1 MTRILVVEDDP
12 SIRMGLEDTL
22 TAKGY
27 EVEVVGRGS
36 EGAERAISGRY
47 DLVVL
52 DVMLPD
58 IDGFEVCRR
67 IRNSKSPS
75 RRVPVII
82 LSARG
87 AELDRVRGLELGAD
101 DYVTKPFSL
110 MELLARVAS
119 VLRRSQG
126 ETREPVGLAFG
137 DLEIDLVGQVATRA
151 GLRIEMPSRAFA
163 ILKVFAKRPGEVVS
177 RDVLLDEAWATGTIE
192 HPHRRH
198 LMLRRARGQAKPRW
212 LVTSTARATSST
224 SRARQCDG
232 RAATDPRA
240 RARRLWRRGEA
251 ARDAG
256 REARGRSPRGGS
268 RRGPDD
274 RARHAFGRVRRRCPR
289 RADG

>member
-22 TAKGY
+22 AAKGY

-36 EGAERAISGRY
+36 EGADRAISGRY

-67 IRNSKSPS
+67 IRTSKGAS

-119 VLRRSQG
+119 VLRRSSG
-126 ETREPVGLAFG
+126 EQREPIGIAFG
-137 DLEIDLVGQVATRA
+137 DIEIDLVGQVATRA
-151 GLRIEMPSRAFA
+151 GQRIEMPSRAFA

-177 RDVLLDEAWATGTIE
+177 RDVLLDEAWGYEDYPNTRTVDN
-192 HPHRRH
+192 H
-198 LMLRRARGQAKPRW
+198 LVKLRRALEEEPEKPRW
-212 LVTSTARATSST
+212 LVTVH
-224 SRARQCDG
+224 G
-232 RAATDPRA
+232 
-240 RARRLWRRGEA
+240 
-251 ARDAG
+251 AG
-256 REARGRSPRGGS
+256 YKLDVPREAVRWARG
-268 RRGPDD
+268 
-274 RARHAFGRVRRRCPR
+274 A
-289 RADG
+289 

>member
-27 EVEVVGRGS
+27 EVDAVGRGGD
-36 EGAERAISGRY
+36 GADKAVSGRY

-67 IRNSKSPS
+67 IRGSKGSS
-75 RRVPVII
+75 RGVPVIF

-119 VLRRSQG
+119 VLRRAKGESQ
-126 ETREPVGLAFG
+126 EPVALAFG
-137 DLEIDLVGQVATRA
+137 DIEIDLVGQVASRSGA
-151 GLRIEMPSRAFA
+151 RIELPNRAFA
-163 ILKVFAKRPGEVVS
+163 ILKCFARRPGEVVS
-177 RDVLLDEAWATGTIE
+177 RDTLLDEAWGYEDYPNTRTVDN
-192 HPHRRH
+192 H
-198 LMLRRARGQAKPRW
+198 LVKLRRALEAEPDKPRY
-212 LVTSTARATSST
+212 LVTIH
-224 SRARQCDG
+224 G
-232 RAATDPRA
+232 
-240 RARRLWRRGEA
+240 
-251 ARDAG
+251 AG
-256 REARGRSPRGGS
+256 YKLDVSREAVRWAGE
-268 RRGPDD
+268 RR
-274 RARHAFGRVRRRCPR
+274 
-289 RADG
+289 

>member
-22 TAKGY
+22 AAKGY
-27 EVEVVGRGS
+27 EVEVVGRGG

-67 IRNSKSPS
+67 IRSSKGAS

-119 VLRRSQG
+119 VLRRSSG
-126 ETREPVGLAFG
+126 EQREPIGVAFG
-137 DLEIDLVGQVATRA
+137 DIEIDLVGQVATRA
-151 GLRIEMPSRAFA
+151 GARIEMPSRAFA

-177 RDVLLDEAWATGTIE
+177 RDVLLDEAWGYEDYPNTRTVDN
-192 HPHRRH
+192 H
-198 LMLRRARGQAKPRW
+198 LVKLRRALEEEPEKPRW
-212 LVTSTARATSST
+212 LVTIHGAGYKL
-224 SRARQCDG
+224 DV
-232 RAATDPRA
+232 PREA
-240 RARRLWRRGEA
+240 VRWARGE
-251 ARDAG
+251 
-256 REARGRSPRGGS
+256 
-268 RRGPDD
+268 
-274 RARHAFGRVRRRCPR
+274 
-289 RADG
+289 

>member
-27 EVEVVGRGS
+27 EVDVVGKGG
-36 EGAERAISGRY
+36 EGAERALSGRY

-67 IRNSKSPS
+67 IRGAKGPA
-75 RRVPVII
+75 RRVPVIV

-119 VLRRSQG
+119 VLRRAQG
-126 ETREPVGLAFG
+126 DDPEPIGLTLG
-137 DLEIDLVGQVATRA
+137 DIEIDLVGQVATRA
-151 GLRIEMPSRAFA
+151 GRRLELPSRAFA

-177 RDVLLDEAWATGTIE
+177 RDVLLDEAWGYDDYPNTRTVDN
-192 HPHRRH
+192 H
-198 LMLRRARGQAKPRW
+198 LVKLRRALEDEPERPRW
-212 LVTSTARATSST
+212 LVTIHGAGYKL
-224 SRARQCDG
+224 DV
-232 RAATDPRA
+232 PRSA
-240 RARRLWRRGEA
+240 IRTR
-251 ARDAG
+251 
-256 REARGRSPRGGS
+256 
-268 RRGPDD
+268 
-274 RARHAFGRVRRRCPR
+274 
-289 RADG
+289 

>member
-22 TAKGY
+22 KAKGY

-36 EGAERAISGRY
+36 DGAERATSGRY

-67 IRNSKSPS
+67 IRASKAS
-75 RRVPVII
+75 RRLPVII

-151 GLRIEMPSRAFA
+151 GARIEMPSRAFA

-177 RDVLLDEAWATGTIE
+177 RDVLLDEAWGYEDYPNTRTVDN
-192 HPHRRH
+192 H
-198 LMLRRARGQAKPRW
+198 LVKLRRALEVEPEKPRW
-212 LVTSTARATSST
+212 LVTIH
-224 SRARQCDG
+224 G
-232 RAATDPRA
+232 
-240 RARRLWRRGEA
+240 
-251 ARDAG
+251 AG
-256 REARGRSPRGGS
+256 YKLDVPREAVRWARG
-268 RRGPDD
+268 D
-274 RARHAFGRVRRRCPR
+274 
-289 RADG
+289 